1 MPLFLILAA
10 RTPCVSP
17 LAAPRGHAQISRPA
31 ALLSTIVTLA
41 TRSRAVRIPSI
52 HHTSALALALRT
64 TQTRA
69 SRSVASLALAAAAPT
84 RAVASA
90 SAAAT
95 RAVPRA
101 ALGLLATAPLAT
113 KADDAAALPLVER
126 FADLVTYGDEGDGS
140 CPGDSF
146 DDAALAVA
154 REFVLGGGGGDDE
167 SCSGDYEDYGDVDA
181 FGAFRAAAA
190 AAAARKAP
198 NASTSP

>member
-1 MPLFLILAA
+1 MARPPRLMPLFLLLAA

-17 LAAPRGHAQISRPA
+17 LAAPRGHARISRPA
-31 ALLSTIVTLA
+31 ALLSTVVALA
-41 TRSRAVRIPSI
+41 TRSRAARVPSLG
-52 HHTSALALALRT
+52 HTSALALALRT

-84 RAVASA
+84 RAA
-90 SAAAT
+90 
-95 RAVPRA
+95 PRA
-101 ALGLLATAPLAT
+101 ALAPLKASLGLLATAPLAT
-113 KADDAAALPLVER
+113 QADDAAALPLVER

-167 SCSGDYEDYGDVDA
+167 SCSGDYED
-181 FGAFRAAAA
+181 
-190 AAAARKAP
+190 
-198 NASTSP
+198 

>member
-1 MPLFLILAA
+1 MAGPHLPLSLFLLLAAA

-17 LAAPRGHAQISRPA
+17 LAAPRVSHVSRPA
-31 ALLSTIVTLA
+31 ALLSTVVALA
-41 TRSRAVRIPSI
+41 TRSRAARVPSVG
-52 HHTSALALALRT
+52 HTSALALALRT

-69 SRSVASLALAAAAPT
+69 APHLGTAVALATVLP
-84 RAVASA
+84 V
-90 SAAAT
+90 
-95 RAVPRA
+95 
-101 ALGLLATAPLAT
+101 G
-113 KADDAAALPLVER
+113 ADDAAALPLVER